1 MRLIDAEQFG
11 VISLQG
17 KSEDFIDGVKFMLD
31 KIDEAPTVDGIP
43 RCSTC
48 QYWNDNLK
56 YCTRNSQFMYSDDYC
71 SDHIKIDESK
81 YKWLYRLEAVDPK
94 NGLWYNEKCELVW
107 GIGKLP
113 DCKTKDL
120 PMDYDERYHKDGKNW
135 YSSCSRKEDLS
146 HWYSLQDALDL
157 IANGFVFTRYLAT
170 EYVEYE
176 QETTFIKETALAR
189 EVLDITDIW
198 EDNKNG

>member
-1 MRLIDAEQFG
+1 MSFWANELAPNLFDSYDAWYRNYIKVCDCFPGTVELK
-11 VISLQG
+11 VA
-17 KSEDFIDGVKFMLD
+17 EDYFKLTEH
-31 KIDEAPTVDGIP
+31 KEA
-43 RCSTC
+43 
-48 QYWNDNLK
+48 
-56 YCTRNSQFMYSDDYC
+56 
-71 SDHIKIDESK
+71 
-81 YKWLYRLEAVDPK
+81 KWLYRLEAVDPK
-94 NGLWYNEKCELVW
+94 NGLWYNEKCDLVW

-113 DCKTKDL
+113 ECKTKDL

-135 YSSCSRKEDLS
+135 HSSCSRKEDLS